1 VVSSIVV
8 GIFVSLISGAA
19 RIAKT
24 INDNKAMQRQLEE
37 LKRVMDDHGVY
48 LAPYK
53 RERRVTN
60 RKNKD

>member
-8 GIFVSLISGAA
+8 GIFVLISGAA